1 MATPSRRVVDITTR
15 RPLGLSIPADEPRD
29 DIEVDDG
36 PIDTTAEEAELLRY
50 RETSKTNRQAWLSD
64 IDTLLMRAQKHE
76 RRFTFAVV
84 GEVIGEMGNDLR
96 KEFGRAAE
104 TPDAQASLRKD
115 VEELKLAHGK
125 LVNENQA
132 C

>member
-50 RETSKTNRQAWLSD
+50 RETSKPMSP
-64 IDTLLMRAQKHE
+64 LLPIVAR
-76 RRFTFAVV
+76 
-84 GEVIGEMGNDLR
+84 
-96 KEFGRAAE
+96 
-104 TPDAQASLRKD
+104 
-115 VEELKLAHGK
+115 
-125 LVNENQA
+125 
-132 C
+132 